1 MQRNYHVQN
10 IFTNT
15 VQAYNVRFESKN
27 WRTVVGH
34 RFCYRSPPAR
44 AAVIVPP
51 PPLPGPVPRNRAQ
64 DQIVN
69 LGNRVNPA
77 QAKTGNS
84 ER

>member
-1 MQRNYHVQN
+1 MQSNYHVQN

-15 VQAYNVRFESKN
+15 VQANNVRFESKN
-27 WRTVVGH
+27 RRTVVEH

-44 AAVIVPP
+44 AAVIVP
-51 PPLPGPVPRNRAQ
+51 LPTSGPVPRNRAQ

-69 LGNRVNPA
+69 LGHRVNLAP
-77 QAKTGNS
+77 AKTGNS